1 MFESSHCRNTRVHGI
16 DESVSIAVRRH
27 RARRDIEIPT
37 LALAAVIYGGWLA
50 LTWTWSALPLWLA
63 LPAAAWLLAWH
74 NSLQHEAVHGHP
86 TGRPTLD
93 AVIAGVPLG
102 LWLPFPIYRATHLAH
117 HGTARLTDPFDD
129 PESYYV
135 DGEAWRRMSRPRRW
149 VLSAMQTAAGRLL
162 LGPAVVVLRFLAS
175 EVRLVAAGD
184 LARLRLWAPHAA
196 ACAAV
201 LVWVVAVCGI
211 PAWLYLAAFVYPG
224 LALTLLR
231 SFIEHRPAGEQVA
244 RSALVE
250 AGPVM
255 SLLYLNNNLH
265 ALHHAAPQ
273 IAWYQL
279 PSVYRETRA
288 ALLRRNGGFRYAGY
302 LEVLCRFAL
311 RAKDSPVAPSSRERA
326 SPRPSSS
333 TATG

>member
-1 MFESSHCRNTRVHGI
+1 
-16 DESVSIAVRRH
+16 VSIAVRRPS
-27 RARRDIEIPT
+27 ARRDIEIPT
-37 LALAAVIYGGWLA
+37 LALAAVIYAGWLA
-50 LTWTWSALPLWLA
+50 LTWSWSALPAWLW

-93 AVIAGVPLG
+93 AAIAGIPLG
-102 LWLPFPIYRATHLAH
+102 LWLPFPIYRASHLAH
-117 HGTARLTDPFDD
+117 HGTAFLTDPFDD
-129 PESYYV
+129 PESYYI
-135 DGEAWRRMSRPRRW
+135 DGGAWRRMSRVRRA
-149 VLSAMQTAAGRLL
+149 VLAAMQTVVGRLV
-162 LGPAVVVLRFLAS
+162 LGPPVVVLHFLAA
-175 EVRLVAAGD
+175 EVRLLARGE
-184 LARLRLWAPHAA
+184 LARLRVWAVHAA

-201 LVWVVAVCGI
+201 LVWVAGVCGI
-211 PAWLYLAAFVYPG
+211 PVWIYLVGFVYPG

-231 SFIEHRPAGEQVA
+231 SFVEHRPASEQVA

-250 AGPVM
+250 AGPLM

-279 PSVYRETRA
+279 PSVYRETRG

-302 LEVLCRFAL
+302 LEVLCRFAFK
-311 RAKDSPVAPSSRERA
+311 AKDSPVAPSASERA
-326 SPRPSSS
+326 TSRRSSS
-333 TATG
+333 TAAA

>member
-1 MFESSHCRNTRVHGI
+1 MST
-16 DESVSIAVRRH
+16 AARR
-27 RARRDIEIPT
+27 RTNRRDIEIPT
-37 LALAAVIYGGWLA
+37 LALTAVIYGSWLA
-50 LTWTWSALPLWLA
+50 LTWSWTALPLWLS

-86 TGRPTLD
+86 TGRPALD
-93 AVIAGVPLG
+93 ALIAGVPLG

-117 HGTARLTDPFDD
+117 HGTPFLTDPFDD

-135 DGEAWRRMSRPRRW
+135 DGEVWRRMSRARRW
-149 VLSAMQTAAGRLL
+149 VLGAMQTAAGRMI
-162 LGPAVVVLRFLAS
+162 LGPPVVVLRFLAS
-175 EVRLVAAGD
+175 EAGLVARGD
-184 LARLRLWAPHAA
+184 LARIRIWAVHAVA
-196 ACAAV
+196 SAAV
-201 LVWVVAVCGI
+201 LAWVVGACGI
-211 PAWLYLAAFVYPG
+211 PVWLYLVGLVYPG
-224 LALTLLR
+224 LGLTLLR

-302 LEVLCRFAL
+302 LEVLCRFAF
-311 RAKDSPVAPSSRERA
+311 RAKDSPVAPPPREQETRH
-326 SPRPSSS
+326 RSSS
-333 TATG
+333 TAAA

>member
-1 MFESSHCRNTRVHGI
+1 MRG
-16 DESVSIAVRRH
+16 VSIAVRRH
-27 RARRDIEIPT
+27 GKRRDIELPT
-37 LALAAVIYGGWLA
+37 LALAAVIYGGWLT
-50 LTWTWSALPLWLA
+50 LTWSWSALPPWLW

-86 TGRPTLD
+86 TGRPAVD
-93 AVIAGVPLG
+93 ATIAGIPLG
-102 LWLPFPIYRATHLAH
+102 LWLPFPIYRSSHLAH
-117 HGTARLTDPFDD
+117 HGTAFLTDPFDD

-135 DGEAWRRMSRPRRW
+135 DGGSWRRMSRVHRA
-149 VLSAMQTAAGRLL
+149 VLAAMQTVIGRLL
-162 LGPAVVVLRFLAS
+162 LGPPVVVLRFFAA
-175 EVRLVAAGD
+175 EVRLVAGGE
-184 LARLRLWAPHAA
+184 LARLRIWAVHAA

-201 LVWVVAVCGI
+201 LAWVVGVSGI
-211 PAWLYLAAFVYPG
+211 PLWLYLLGFVYPG
-224 LALTLLR
+224 LSLTLLR

-311 RAKDSPVAPSSRERA
+311 RAKDSPVAPTA
-326 SPRPSSS
+326 SEPTAPRRSSS
-333 TATG
+333 TAAA

>member
-1 MFESSHCRNTRVHGI
+1 M
-16 DESVSIAVRRH
+16 SIAVRRQGD
-27 RARRDIEIPT
+27 RRVPLEIPT

-50 LTWTWSALPLWLA
+50 LTWSWSAMPLWA
-63 LPAAAWLLAWH
+63 WLPAAAWLLAWH

-86 TGRPTLD
+86 TGRPMLD
-93 AVIAGVPLG
+93 GLIAGVPLG
-102 LWLPFPIYRATHLAH
+102 LWLPFPIYRASHLAH
-117 HGTARLTDPFDD
+117 HGTSLLTDPFDD

-135 DGEAWRRMSRPRRW
+135 DGGTWRRMPRTARW
-149 VLSAMQTAAGRLL
+149 VVSAMQTVCGRLV
-162 LGPAVVVLRFLAS
+162 LGPPVVVLRLVAA
-175 EVRLVAAGD
+175 EARLVAGGD
-184 LARLRLWAPHAA
+184 RARIRIWLLHAA

-201 LVWVVAVCGI
+201 LAWVVGVCGI
-211 PAWLYLAAFVYPG
+211 PAWLYLIGFVYPG

-231 SFIEHRPAGEQVA
+231 SFIEHRPAGEQSA

-279 PSVYRETRA
+279 PSIYRETRA
-288 ALLRRNGGFRYAGY
+288 VLLRRNGGFRYAGY

-311 RAKDSPVAPSSRERA
+311 RAKDSPVAPPARERA
-326 SPRPSSS
+326 APRRSSS
-333 TATG
+333 TAAA

>member
-1 MFESSHCRNTRVHGI
+1 VSTR
-16 DESVSIAVRRH
+16 ARR
-27 RARRDIEIPT
+27 RTNRRDIEIPT
-37 LALAAVIYGGWLA
+37 LALTAVIYGSWLA
-50 LTWTWSALPLWLA
+50 LTWSWTDLPLWLS

-86 TGRPTLD
+86 TGRPALD
-93 AVIAGVPLG
+93 AAIAGVPLG

-117 HGTARLTDPFDD
+117 HGTAFLTDPFDD

-135 DGEAWRRMSRPRRW
+135 DGEAWRRMSPARRW
-149 VLSAMQTAAGRLL
+149 VLGAMQTAAGRMI
-162 LGPAVVVLRFLAS
+162 LGPPVVVLRFLAS
-175 EVRLVAAGD
+175 EARLVARGD
-184 LARLRLWAPHAA
+184 LARIRIWAVHAA
-196 ACAAV
+196 ASAAV
-201 LVWVVAVCGI
+201 LAWVVGVCGI
-211 PAWLYLAAFVYPG
+211 PVWLYVAGLVYPG

-250 AGPVM
+250 AGPLM

-279 PSVYRETRA
+279 PSVYRETRD

-311 RAKDSPVAPSSRERA
+311 RAKDSPVA
-326 SPRPSSS
+326 SPVSEPEAPLRSSS
-333 TATG
+333 TAAA